1 MKMRED
7 LRQLNTKG
15 EVPSGTSPFAYVRMH
30 GGGSPHLAVREQGGD
45 PQQHDR
51 PDDGR
56 HEAAQRAHG
65 HQPDE
70 REEPP
75 AQHAADE
82 PHNQIDQQ
90 PRAAALDDEVR
101 DPSGRQ
107 PQKQIPNEIHSLPFC
122 GYGAAAAKSVPERQ
136 SALVGSITER
146 EKAIRDGRVSD
157 EAGEGLPASLYFPS
171 CAVLFSAVCG
181 PISAVRG
188 QSACRR
194 ARASWSGHEVPR
206 PRQSIPS
213 RRAMVSSTFMPRT
226 SAATPCVLPS
236 QPPVKRTLRMMSL
249 SSSMSIC
256 REQVPTQVWVRCR
269 VMSVF
274 VENGAKITF
283 RRDNVCR
290 GGPEKVHCRREDRS
304 KRRLKASNRQCG
316 YSVGWMVE
324 YYTNVVIFRKKQ
336 KKQQ

>member
-136 SALVGSITER
+136 SAFVGIIAER
-146 EKAIRDGRVSD
+146 GKTIRDARVPD
-157 EAGEGLPASLYFPS
+157 EAGEGLPAPPYFRR
-171 CAVLFSAVCG
+171 
-181 PISAVRG
+181 VR
-188 QSACRR
+188 SDFRR
-194 ARASWSGHEVPR
+194 ARSERLPQGPGQLVGAR
-206 PRQSIPS
+206 
-213 RRAMVSSTFMPRT
+213 
-226 SAATPCVLPS
+226 SAAAAAVDPFEAGDGLFDLHAAHQCS
-236 QPPVKRTLRMMSL
+236 DALRVAVAAAREADAADDVVVEFDVDLSGAGPDAGMGQMS
-249 SSSMSIC
+249 C
-256 REQVPTQVWVRCR
+256 HVRFC
-269 VMSVF
+269 
-274 VENGAKITF
+274 
-283 RRDNVCR
+283 
-290 GGPEKVHCRREDRS
+290 
-304 KRRLKASNRQCG
+304 
-316 YSVGWMVE
+316 
-324 YYTNVVIFRKKQ
+324 
-336 KKQQ
+336 